1 MPPAYDEEKK
11 LDRVGSQPADS
22 ASESVGSG
30 GSGVLDRLMSLE
42 ATMDSKLGIESQ
54 AIQRMRPEDKRPQS
68 WHEQATMALLWA
80 GATMNV
86 SCLST
91 GFLGWEFGLD
101 LSQTIPITIFG
112 TLLGASVAGWC
123 ATLGPGTGLRQMS
136 IARYSFGWYPS
147 KILAALNVISQIGWS
162 AVGSITAGSALSA
175 VSDGRL
181 SSIVGIVIIAV
192 CSSALNFCGL
202 RAILEYQKYAWA
214 VFFVLFMIMYGEM
227 APRSDIATKST
238 LTGND
243 KAGAVLSLLAVVYG
257 SSVSWATIAA
267 DYYVQHPINTYV
279 VSRISRPS
287 PYTRRR
293 ETTGLILTCLVL
305 QLQGQGLHTHHH
317 GHRHLHLHRYGAWL
331 LCGVRY
337 GRGPGTGRRV

>member
-1 MPPAYDEEKK
+1 MPLAYDEEKK
-11 LDRVGSQPADS
+11 LDRGVASRPADS
-22 ASESVGSG
+22 GSESVGSG
-30 GSGVLDRLMSLE
+30 SSGMLDRLLSLE

-101 LSQTIPITIFG
+101 MSQTIPITIFG

-175 VSDGRL
+175 VSDGKL

-227 APRSDIATKST
+227 APRSDINTKST

-243 KAGAVLSLLAVVYG
+243 KAGAVLSLLAIVYG

-267 DYYVQHPINTYV
+267 DYYVQHPIKT
-279 VSRISRPS
+279 
-287 PYTRRR
+287 
-293 ETTGLILTCLVL
+293 
-305 QLQGQGLHTHHH
+305 
-317 GHRHLHLHRYGAWL
+317 
-331 LCGVRY
+331 
-337 GRGPGTGRRV
+337 